1 LDAWTATK
9 LLLHE
14 PTAQLL
20 AAAAAA
26 ADARRTAAQRDAE
39 LLAPPDPEGAHLVKS
54 PLTPGGAE
62 AWTLQSFGRRL
73 GYFVWRITHGIYKSV
88 SE

>member
-1 LDAWTATK
+1 MIGFTAPPVRGLGTLPIFVSLDAWTATK

-26 ADARRTAAQRDAE
+26 ADARRTAAKRDAE
-39 LLAPPDPEGAHLVKS
+39 LLAPPDAEGAHLVKY
-54 PLTPGGAE
+54 PLTPVGA
-62 AWTLQSFGRRL
+62 
-73 GYFVWRITHGIYKSV
+73 
-88 SE
+88 